1 MISKFG
7 QSIYYEVVSCGS
19 SEMWYTLIY
28 YEWSYISDG
37 DRIDNT
43 ISVNHVYDLDAV
55 NYRTIVN

>member
-1 MISKFG
+1 
-7 QSIYYEVVSCGS
+7 
-19 SEMWYTLIY
+19 MWYTLIY